1 MSDASASSQPE
12 TNASYFDGLDNHRR
26 SVRLRLGAALE
37 IFENSVLVETW
48 PLETIHRADG
58 LATELRLRSSSS
70 RELARIAIVDGR
82 FRSTLIDRCPALYK
96 EVAGA
101 HGYARIVAWSLAAA
115 ASILAVT
122 IYGIP
127 FLADRFAPL
136 VPVSIE
142 KRIGDMVDGQ
152 VKKIF
157 NAEACASPDG
167 SKAFAKMMQAISGA
181 GNPDL
186 PVDAKVI
193 RSGVRNAIAL
203 PGGKVYL
210 FRGLLDK
217 ANNVDE
223 IAGVLSH
230 ELGHVKNHD
239 GMRRM
244 IQAGGTS
251 FLVGLLFGDVTG
263 SGAVIFVTQQLID
276 ASYSREA
283 ESRADGVAIDVM
295 NGLGASPVPMGE
307 LMQRI
312 TGDQRDSIGI
322 LASHPLT
329 GDRLDRF
336 KKEWRPATGKA
347 PILDADEWKA
357 LQAIC
362 GAPRKDD
369 DKDTNATDEK
379 KG

>member
-1 MSDASASSQPE
+1 MSDAPAQSVIEADA
-12 TNASYFDGLDNHRR
+12 TYFDGLHNRR
-26 SVRLRLGAALE
+26 RAVRLRLGVALE
-37 IFENSVLVETW
+37 IIEGGNVIDAW
-48 PLETIHRADG
+48 PLESIHRADG
-58 LATELRLRSSSS
+58 PATELRMLSSSAP
-70 RELARIAIVDGR
+70 ELARLVVSDGR
-82 FRSTLIDRCPALYK
+82 FRSTLINRCPSLYK

-101 HGYARIVAWSLAAA
+101 HSYGRIVGWSLAAA
-115 ASILAVT
+115 ASILLVT
-122 IYGIP
+122 VYGIP
-127 FLADRFAPL
+127 LVADRLAPL
-136 VPVSIE
+136 VPVSLE

-157 NAEACASPDG
+157 NAEPCSQEEG
-167 SKAFAKMMQAISGA
+167 VKSFAKLIRAIEGA
-181 GNPDL
+181 GDPDM

-193 RSGVRNAIAL
+193 RSPVQNAIAL

-217 ANNVDE
+217 AESPDE

-263 SGAVIFVTQQLID
+263 SSAVIFVTQQLID
-276 ASYSREA
+276 SSYSREA

-295 NGLGASPVPMGE
+295 NGLGRSPVAMGE
-307 LMQRI
+307 LLQRI
-312 TGDQRDSIGI
+312 TGDQKGSISI

-329 GDRLDRF
+329 GDRLERF
-336 KKEWRPATGKA
+336 QREWRPATGKP
-347 PILDADEWKA
+347 PILDFGEWRA
-357 LQAIC
+357 LKNIC
-362 GAPRKDD
+362 GAGKSD
-369 DKDTNATDEK
+369 
-379 KG
+379 